1 MPTFSDEIRAALM
14 NPRKQK
20 PYKES
25 SVKPVLSQ
33 LVNLNDKKP
42 LTSLDFLLDK
52 EAMDAKFAKYA
63 ESTRRSLVFTIV
75 NVAKDM
81 GRDDIVELYSEQAKA
96 AGVRRPVGVKTEKQE
111 ENWLSWEDVV
121 AKRTEY
127 EEKKTLND
135 DDQKRLLLLSL
146 YTMFPPRRNLD
157 YIEMVIRTRMP
168 GKKPTKMNYL
178 VVNKTKMKFVF
189 EVYKTAGAYGRQ
201 VFDVPADLRKSLIR
215 YLKTQNWTDEEN
227 RALLGTGLESNYIT
241 KQLNAVFAPKKI
253 GSSMLRHIYAS
264 SKYGG
269 KEHQETLAGMMDDA
283 DKMAHGISAQQL
295 IYTKTD

>member
-1 MPTFSDEIRAALM
+1 MPTFTDEIRAALM

-33 LVNLNDKKP
+33 LSNLNDKKP
-42 LTSLDFLLDK
+42 LTSLDFLMDK
-52 EAMDAKFAKYA
+52 AAMDAKFAKYA
-63 ESTRRSLVFTIV
+63 ETTRRALVFTIV

-81 GRDDIVELYSEQAKA
+81 GRDDIVALYEKQAKEA
-96 AGVRRPVGVKTEKQE
+96 AVRRPVGQKTEKQE

-121 AKRTEY
+121 AKRVEY
-127 EEKKTLND
+127 EGKEKLND

-157 YIEMVIRTRMP
+157 FIEMVIRTRMP
-168 GKKPTKMNYL
+168 GKKPTQMNYL
-178 VVNKTKMKFVF
+178 VVNKNKMRFVF

-201 VFDVPADLRKSLIR
+201 VFDVPEDLRQALIR

-227 RALLGTGLESNYIT
+227 RPLLGTGLESNYIT

-269 KEHQETLAGMMDDA
+269 AEHQEALAGMMDDA
-283 DKMAHGISAQQL
+283 DKMAHSIGAQQL
-295 IYTKTD
+295 TYTKV

>member
-52 EAMDAKFAKYA
+52 AAMDVKFAKYA
-63 ESTRRSLVFTIV
+63 ESTRRSLVFTII

-81 GRDDIVELYSEQAKA
+81 GRDDIIALYDKQAKA
-96 AGVRRPVGVKTEKQE
+96 AAVRRPVGVKTEKQE
-111 ENWLSWEDVV
+111 ENWLSWDDVV

-127 EEKKTLND
+127 EEKKTLSD
-135 DDQKRLLLLSL
+135 SDQKKLLLLSL

-168 GKKPTKMNYL
+168 GKLPTKMNYL
-178 VVNKTKMKFVF
+178 VVNKTKMKFVY
-189 EVYKTAGAYGRQ
+189 ETYKTAGAYGRQ

-269 KEHQETLAGMMDDA
+269 KEHQDVLAGMMDDA
-283 DKMAHGISAQQL
+283 DKMAHSIGTQQL
-295 IYTKTD
+295 VYTKKE